1 MTLHVKE
8 GGTWREVDQPF
19 ANVGGTWKTVR
30 EVHVKHGGS
39 WRLAHTTPYTEYNL
53 GSYVLEQNIGVGE
66 SGTYTVPT
74 GQGIAYIW
82 IYVEGQAGGGGG
94 GVYTPTYYPCVNGGV
109 PSNQDHYPGGPT
121 TTTKTA
127 LGGYGGLGGTIT
139 CIHRVYDGDYVSW
152 SGYGAS
158 GANGEGGS
166 KYELSVREG
175 NYAYTSYTSGSH
187 TAGSGENG
195 FMVQCNVRNSS
206 GTSKSQLWAAGGR
219 GGPGANINNSAT
231 CVGPGIHNFSQG
243 EARGFTI
250 SATNGAYA
258 ASGQASN
265 EVVAGSGAISVV
277 QGDGALARGAGG
289 NGNANGGAA
298 QNIGQVKIKLYTPDK
313 Y

>member
-8 GGTWREVDQPF
+8 SGTWREVDQPF

-66 SGTYTVPT
+66 SGTYTVPI
-74 GQGIAYIW
+74 GQGIAYIQV
-82 IYVEGQAGGGGG
+82 YVEGQAGGGGG
-94 GVYTPTYYPCVNGGV
+94 GTYTPSHWQCSGGNVNYTQTSETYI
-109 PSNQDHYPGGPT
+109 
-121 TTTKTA
+121 
-127 LGGYGGLGGTIT
+127 GGYGGLGGTIT
-139 CIHRVYDGDYVSW
+139 CIHRVFDGDYVSW
-152 SGYGAS
+152 SGYGES

-166 KYELSVREG
+166 KYKLNVYPMAAS
-175 NYAYTSYTSGSH
+175 TSYPTPGTYS
-187 TAGSGENG
+187 AGSGENG

-206 GTSKSQLWAAGGR
+206 GTSKAQLWAGGGR
-219 GGPGANINNSAT
+219 AGPGATIILSST
-231 CVGPGIHNFSQG
+231 CTGGGGGH
-243 EARGFTI
+243 RGFTVTG
-250 SATNGAYA
+250 ANGAYG

-265 EVVAGSGAISVV
+265 AVVTGSDAISVV
-277 QGDGALARGAGG
+277 QGDGTLARGAGG
-289 NGNANGGAA
+289 NGDADGGAA